1 MKTELKAFLASS
13 FLHLLLLGSAASFA
27 VLPVKPQIPILV
39 ESMTLPMKPLKLLML
54 ALIFCLVALVSL
66 TLGKYP
72 LPVAEIIN
80 FFIYKFSGRG
90 SFDAERLQLLENLII
105 EIRLPRI
112 ITASIIGAALSV
124 SGAAYQAMFI
134 NPLVSP
140 GILGVLAGASFGAAL
155 GMVFLKTWYAVQVST
170 VIGGFAAV
178 GITIGVARI
187 HRINST
193 IMLVL
198 GGIISG
204 ALFSSLLSMVKYV
217 SDPYNQLPAITYWL
231 MGNTAMADREMA
243 FKCGVPICI
252 GILCL
257 IFMARY
263 LNVLG
268 MGDEEARALGVNV
281 ELVRMIVIICA
292 TVISTLTVVMAG
304 IINWVG
310 LIIPHIVRMMVG
322 PDNET
327 LIPAT
332 ALVGASYLLIA
343 DDISRLAFNFE
354 IPIGIV
360 TALIGIPFFMLVL
373 KQTRKGWQ

>member
-1 MKTELKAFLASS
+1 
-13 FLHLLLLGSAASFA
+13 
-27 VLPVKPQIPILV
+27 
-39 ESMTLPMKPLKLLML
+39 MKPLPLLMFI
-54 ALIFCLVALVSL
+54 LIFIVVVLVSL
-66 TLGKYP
+66 ALGKYP
-72 LPVAEIIN
+72 LPLTEIVN
-80 FFIYKFSGRG
+80 FFVYKFFGRG
-90 SFDAERLQLLENLII
+90 SFDAERLRLLENLII

-112 ITASIIGAALSV
+112 ITASLIGAALSV
-124 SGAAYQAMFI
+124 SGAAYQAIFI

-178 GITIGVARI
+178 GVAIGVARI
-187 HRINST
+187 YKVNST

-204 ALFSSLLSMVKYV
+204 ALFSSLLSIVKYV
-217 SDPYNQLPAITYWL
+217 SDPYNQLPAIVYWL

-243 FKCGVPICI
+243 LKCGIPIAI
-252 GILCL
+252 GIICL
-257 IFMARY
+257 IFMSRY
-263 LNVLG
+263 LNVLS

-281 ELVRMIVIICA
+281 EFVRITVIVCA
-292 TVISTLTVVMAG
+292 TVVSTMTVVLAG
-304 IINWVG
+304 IISWVG
-310 LIIPHIVRMMVG
+310 LIIPHIVRMIVG

-327 LIPAT
+327 LMPAT
-332 ALVGASYLLIA
+332 VFVGASYLLVV

-360 TALIGIPFFMLVL
+360 TALVGIPFFILVL
-373 KQTRKGWQ
+373 KNARKGWQ

>member
-1 MKTELKAFLASS
+1 
-13 FLHLLLLGSAASFA
+13 
-27 VLPVKPQIPILV
+27 
-39 ESMTLPMKPLKLLML
+39 MKPLSLIMF
-54 ALIFCLVALVSL
+54 ALIFCIVMLLSL
-66 TLGKYP
+66 ALGKYP
-72 LPVAEIIN
+72 LPLTEIIS
-80 FFIYKFSGRG
+80 FFTYKFFGRG
-90 SFDAERLQLLENLII
+90 SFDAERLQLLENLIF

-112 ITASIIGAALSV
+112 ITASLIGAALSV

-155 GMVFLKTWYAVQVST
+155 GMVFMKTWYAVQVST
-170 VIGGFAAV
+170 VAGGFAAV
-178 GITIGVARI
+178 GITIGIARVYK
-187 HRINST
+187 INST

-231 MGNTAMADREMA
+231 MGNTTMADREMA
-243 FKCGVPICI
+243 LRCGIPICI

-257 IFMARY
+257 IFMGRY
-263 LNVLG
+263 LNVLS
-268 MGDEEARALGVNV
+268 MGDEEARALGVSV
-281 ELVRMIVIICA
+281 ELVRMTVIIFA
-292 TVISTLTVVMAG
+292 TVVSTLTVVMAG

-310 LIIPHIVRMMVG
+310 LIIPHIVRMIVG

-332 ALVGASYLLIA
+332 ALVGASYLLVV
-343 DDISRLAFNFE
+343 DDISRLAFDVE

-360 TALIGIPFFMLVL
+360 TALVGIPFFMLVL
-373 KQTRKGWQ
+373 KNARKGWQ